1 MTSATSAPTEELEAV
16 VAVGLFSSKK
26 GDRTPEEREVARM
39 QHKAYRDAGNAA
51 AAKLSRSDPLIHD
64 MLNEAIIDAEQ
75 DVPWWRR

>member
-1 MTSATSAPTEELEAV
+1 
-16 VAVGLFSSKK
+16 
-26 GDRTPEEREVARM
+26 M